1 MKIVVIV
8 LAVALAVFG
17 VLYFQSDQAR
27 IAQAKVLANTQEE
40 LVGASNQV
48 VLVETAMAELTATKN
63 QMAAHQAELETSLTT
78 LGNDKAKIEAR
89 ANELQSRIET
99 VEKELTDEKAK
110 VKVVEDE
117 RTQVT
122 GKLTTVSNQLVNV
135 RSQLTDLQK
144 RHAGTEAELAALL
157 MKETA
162 LESERNS
169 LERRINDL
177 DELRVQIRVVKRRQW
192 EEHIA
197 DWRKRD
203 TDIGLTGNKGVLMK
217 DGQWSH

>member
-1 MKIVVIV
+1 
-8 LAVALAVFG
+8 
-17 VLYFQSDQAR
+17 
-27 IAQAKVLANTQEE
+27 
-40 LVGASNQV
+40 
-48 VLVETAMAELTATKN
+48 
-63 QMAAHQAELETSLTT
+63 
-78 LGNDKAKIEAR
+78 
-89 ANELQSRIET
+89 
-99 VEKELTDEKAK
+99 
-110 VKVVEDE
+110 
-117 RTQVT
+117 
-122 GKLTTVSNQLVNV
+122 
-135 RSQLTDLQK
+135 
-144 RHAGTEAELAALL
+144 

-217 DGQWSH
+217 LGCNISHISLARGYLYNLMMKVVVTPNMVAGRPRAE

>member
-1 MKIVVIV
+1 M
-8 LAVALAVFG
+8 
-17 VLYFQSDQAR
+17 
-27 IAQAKVLANTQEE
+27 
-40 LVGASNQV
+40 
-48 VLVETAMAELTATKN
+48 
-63 QMAAHQAELETSLTT
+63 
-78 LGNDKAKIEAR
+78 
-89 ANELQSRIET
+89 
-99 VEKELTDEKAK
+99 
-110 VKVVEDE
+110 EDE